1 MVELRGVEA
10 GVSPLR
16 ARAAARRPAYSHAL
30 LADRGALVRPEL
42 LTQLDLAVGDALLIG
57 SRDVH
62 DSRRARSASPAAAP
76 VDSVSARA
84 C

>member
-1 MVELRGVEA
+1 MR
-10 GVSPLR
+10 
-16 ARAAARRPAYSHAL
+16 L

-57 SRDVH
+57 SQIVH
-62 DSRRARSASPAAAP
+62 DSRRARSANLAAAAA
-76 VDSVSARA
+76 DSVSGHA